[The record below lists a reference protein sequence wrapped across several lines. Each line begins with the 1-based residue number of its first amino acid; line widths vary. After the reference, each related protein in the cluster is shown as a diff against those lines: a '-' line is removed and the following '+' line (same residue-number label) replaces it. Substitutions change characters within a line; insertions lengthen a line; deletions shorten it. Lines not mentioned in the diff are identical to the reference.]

1 MALECNTIEAVNQ
14 TNSHAEKLMHASA
27 RTHQKL
33 HFGAI
38 GKKRRTF
45 FSTWFLALIRVLC
58 KACKNSIKFGKN
70 PFPFMCV
77 WVAPLMSALGRAF
90 VAFANAQ
97 KSPLNMHQPFFASPP
112 APHTCDPI
120 PLMAMQFFDQLSS
133 GLFFYFIFRSLRVL
147 WMLHIN
153 FAIAHPTHR
162 SACCPSQC
170 FQREKCRSAY
180 FVAVL
185 LLFSFRLA
193 STAILFWCLLE
204 LFSRL

>member
-14 TNSHAEKLMHASA
+14 TNSHAEKFMHARA

-38 GKKRRTF
+38 GKKRRAF

-77 WVAPLMSALGRAF
+77 WVAALMSALGRAF

-97 KSPLNMHQPFFASPP
+97 KTPLNMHQPFFASSP
-112 APHTCDPI
+112 APTLAI
-120 PLMAMQFFDQLSS
+120 LSPLWRCNFSTNSRADYFSI
-133 GLFFYFIFRSLRVL
+133 LFFAR
-147 WMLHIN
+147 
-153 FAIAHPTHR
+153 FAF
-162 SACCPSQC
+162 SEC
-170 FQREKCRSAY
+170 F
-180 FVAVL
+180 
-185 LLFSFRLA
+185 
-193 STAILFWCLLE
+193 T
-204 LFSRL
+204 